1 MSTNKIT
8 GMSASVIKNGK
19 MVWAK
24 AYGLADRKTSKPMT
38 LNTLFALASVSKT
51 ITADAFMIEWEK
63 GSFQLDQPINNY
75 LPWTVANPNHTSTS
89 ITVRHLMTHLSSID
103 DNWDVID
110 ANMVKGDS
118 PIQMST
124 FLHDYLVPG
133 SSNYYATKN
142 FFTYAPGTQF
152 NYSNMAT
159 TICGYITE
167 HLSGIKFSKYCEDSI
182 FTPLCMDDTHWFIS
196 EIPDTN
202 MLARPYVYSSSSY
215 KDQGLLG
222 LPVYPVV
229 QLRTSV
235 ISLSKFLLMNMQ
247 YGRFDGKRILD
258 SATVKMMRTS
268 QYPAIADG
276 QGLIW
281 YGYALPDNRIVWG
294 HSGEFSGYRTEMWMD
309 EAKKEGVIVLT
320 NSDVSDLDPVVAK
333 LFTYADT
340 ASIVGKPNLTC
351 NYSVN
356 TPEINAETNF
366 VNVFP
371 NPFQTKTT
379 LQSSISLNNADLFI
393 YNIFGQKVRSLGGIY
408 GKELTIERD
417 NLNNGVYIYELIQ
430 SGLKIK
436 DGKLIICD

>member
-1 MSTNKIT
+1 
-8 GMSASVIKNGK
+8 
-19 MVWAK
+19 
-24 AYGLADRKTSKPMT
+24 
-38 LNTLFALASVSKT
+38 
-51 ITADAFMIEWEK
+51 
-63 GSFQLDQPINNY
+63 
-75 LPWTVANPNHTSTS
+75 
-89 ITVRHLMTHLSSID
+89 
-103 DNWDVID
+103 
-110 ANMVKGDS
+110 
-118 PIQMST
+118 
-124 FLHDYLVPG
+124 
-133 SSNYYATKN
+133 
-142 FFTYAPGTQF
+142 
-152 NYSNMAT
+152 MAT

-379 LQSSISLNNADLFI
+379 LQSSISLNNAELFI